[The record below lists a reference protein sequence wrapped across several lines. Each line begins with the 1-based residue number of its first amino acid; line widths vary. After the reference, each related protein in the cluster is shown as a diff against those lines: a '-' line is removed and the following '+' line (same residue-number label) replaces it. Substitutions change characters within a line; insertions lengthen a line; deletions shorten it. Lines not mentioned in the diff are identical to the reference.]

1 MSKIETDDVV
11 LVVCNPIDGCLL
23 VENEQDIAP
32 SLIITEAISPGEV
45 IMVKKDE
52 FLNWLKEEGESQ
64 KDLYFSENEE
74 DEEDKNAGE

>member
-1 MSKIETDDVV
+1 MSKIGTEDIV

-23 VENEQDIAP
+23 VENDQDIAP
-32 SLIITEAISPGEV
+32 SLVITEAISPGEV

-74 DEEDKNAGE
+74 NEEDKNAGE